1 MKKRLRR
8 RLSII
13 LIGIIIVC
21 SILLWRDY
29 KLEENVKNSF
39 SELIETSKVDV
50 NNSSEIGIDLNDLYK
65 QNNDLVGWIK
75 INGTNIDFPLMK
87 NKEYYLRRDFQ
98 KNKSKYGVPFIAEYC
113 DMNDSDNVIIYGH
126 NMKNGT
132 MFAELEKYEDK
143 TFYDDNSE
151 ILIYLISNGTTIQRK
166 YKIFSVFKVKDD
178 ENEFEYFNFTNATNE
193 NEYNSFIEDCK
204 KRSIYPIDREVKYKD
219 KLITISTCEYSQKN
233 GRLVIVANE
242 VK

>member
-13 LIGIIIVC
+13 LVGIIIVC

-29 KLEENVKNSF
+29 KLEDNVKNSF
-39 SELIETSKVDV
+39 SELIETSKTGV
-50 NNSSEIGIDLNDLYK
+50 NENSGTDIDLNTLYK

-113 DMNDSDNVIIYGH
+113 DINDSDNVVIYGH
-126 NMKNGT
+126 NMKNGA

-143 TFYDDNSE
+143 SFYDENSE
-151 ILIYLISNGTTIQRK
+151 ILIYLISNGTTVQRK

-178 ENEFEYFNFTNATNE
+178 ENDFEYFNFTNATNE
-193 NEYNSFIEDCK
+193 NEYNVFIENCK
-204 KRSIYPIDREVKYKD
+204 ERSIYQIDSEIEYKD